1 MGSLHLTRKAKQRI
15 LIGNDIIVE
24 VNYIE
29 ADKHVSLRVT
39 APPDITILREEIKH
53 RQLKKAPPKC
63 PLHKSCE
70 HRISC
75 YIDSGSH

>member
-1 MGSLHLTRKAKQRI
+1 MGSLHLTRKLKQRI
-15 LIGNDIIVE
+15 LIGNNIIVE
-24 VNYIE
+24 VHQIE
-29 ADKHVSLRVT
+29 ADRNVSLRIT

-53 RQLKKAPPKC
+53 RQLKKDPPKC
-63 PLHKSCE
+63 PQHKSCE